1 MSARLCAMA
10 LLLGSSL
17 AWAALPDGGIDTLQA
32 RVAGKTLGTEGPSV
46 LLPRPAA
53 DASSA
58 VAALLGAPLT
68 ADAAVRI
75 ALLNNPALQATL
87 ASEGLSLTDAA
98 SAGHPAKLRAQ
109 QAVSVFSAQA
119 YKAWVQ
125 AVAAQRGAQLL
136 RDAKTT
142 AEASGELM
150 RRMVQAGNVSK
161 LAQAQSQATLSDAA
175 LTLARAEQA
184 AFVAREKLTV
194 VLGLWGAQTQF
205 TLPRT
210 LPTLPTQALELP
222 DVEARALQARTD
234 LQVERLQWQRKQQG
248 TVPDSADALWDAM
261 GDAARVR
268 AQAVQLR
275 SQARSAYHRYR
286 SQWDIAQ
293 HLQQE
298 VLPLRQ
304 FIHDEQVLR
313 YNGMLTSLFDVLA
326 DSRTQTLA
334 HHASLQAQR
343 DFWLAHADL
352 QALLAGAPLNAV
364 GSDAAAGDGDTP
376 AAPPTGGH

>member
-1 MSARLCAMA
+1 M
-10 LLLGSSL
+10 
-17 AWAALPDGGIDTLQA
+17 
-32 RVAGKTLGTEGPSV
+32 VGKTPGTEGPSV
-46 LLPRPAA
+46 LLPHPAA
-53 DASSA
+53 DARST

-68 ADAAVRI
+68 ADAAVRV
-75 ALLNNPALQATL
+75 ALLNNPVLQANL
-87 ASEGLSLTDAA
+87 GSEGLSLTDAA
-98 SAGHPAKLRAQ
+98 SADHPAKLRAR
-109 QAVSVFSAQA
+109 QAIAVLSAQA

-125 AVAAQRGAQLL
+125 AVAAERGAQLL

-161 LAQAQSQATLSDAA
+161 LAQAQSQAALSDAA
-175 LTLARAEQA
+175 LALARAEQT
-184 AFVAREKLTV
+184 AFGAREKLTV
-194 VLGLWGAQTQF
+194 LLGLWGAQAQF
-205 TLPRT
+205 TLPRA
-210 LPTLPTQALELP
+210 LPALPPQALEQP
-222 DVEARALQARTD
+222 DVEARALEARTD
-234 LQVERLQWQRKQQG
+234 LHVALQQWQRKQQS

-275 SQARSAYHRYR
+275 SQARSVYYRYR
-286 SQWDIAQ
+286 SHWDIAQ

-298 VLPLRQ
+298 VLPLRK

-352 QALLAGAPLNAV
+352 QALLAGAPLSAV
-364 GSDAAAGDGDTP
+364 GGDATAGDGDAP
-376 AAPPTGGH
+376 AAAPTGGH